1 MHKKEQANENIESF
15 DYHIPLL
22 LSPYTYST
30 YRGN

>member
-1 MHKKEQANENIESF
+1 MESF

-22 LSPYTYST
+22 LSPYAYST